1 MFEEILNNH
10 LRKCSDITS
19 YLTKYDDE
27 PAIFNQTAPD
37 DMSDLWNDNVQY
49 GRIVFFAN
57 MQSDTERKISGT
69 VEIDV
74 YLQDTSEIEAIA
86 ETVKTNVDGYF
97 FSGKSET
104 TILAKWNSTRYVDV
118 ADKKITV
125 AAVLFTLLA
134 FPNQQTCEP
143 DPIKLVNEWT
153 RKLLPDVRLIGYDED
168 IPTVWKPQK
177 DIPAVY
183 WRKSKVGN
191 CERIPSMY
199 AGDWYTAVMNAHIF
213 TEDIAVS
220 NAIASMMCT
229 KLNQK
234 KVLQFPDGTW
244 MRVDNNNQLQPGT
257 DELRVGQLSVE
268 GDYCV
273 LRKEPDSEL
282 LKHIKIND

>member
-1 MFEEILNNH
+1 M
-10 LRKCSDITS
+10 RYSDRMETS
-19 YLTKYDDE
+19 K
-27 PAIFNQTAPD
+27 
-37 DMSDLWNDNVQY
+37 
-49 GRIVFFAN
+49 
-57 MQSDTERKISGT
+57 
-69 VEIDV
+69 
-74 YLQDTSEIEAIA
+74 
-86 ETVKTNVDGYF
+86 GY
-97 FSGKSET
+97 
-104 TILAKWNSTRYVDV
+104 
-118 ADKKITV
+118 
-125 AAVLFTLLA
+125 
-134 FPNQQTCEP
+134 
-143 DPIKLVNEWT
+143 
-153 RKLLPDVRLIGYDED
+153 
-168 IPTVWKPQK
+168 
-177 DIPAVY
+177 PAVY

-244 MRVDNNNQLQPGT
+244 MRVDNNNQLQPGA